1 MRKTESFFGWTMP
14 SRNAIRRAEQAMD
27 PAEQGVRDEIGF
39 LYIHDAYANRFFP
52 GTSVLQTRLR
62 YALFVPWIYR
72 RLFNRGIKRDLEQ
85 ELTREELI
93 LVSRLSQIETRGVI
107 GRRIYPRPTKQPST
121 FIYWSALAAWGILR
135 DDEGATPSRTFV
147 HRILERTS
155 GVRRRRSEEFETD
168 ETYQP
173 FWPLPDPPKT
183 WEALEDSLSF
193 MLSREERKFLREK
206 ISIVRKPGTQTM
218 QSSLLANLVRAE
230 ITPPES
236 MYSSDIATHA
246 DEEDSPA
253 LTRARNAA
261 ALGAIGRAIYAALV
275 EEVCESYDHRE
286 KIGTLHRDYLSNVI
300 VPQFRDE
307 AVQTDLTMLRADVSK
322 MPDKVFRVLDETCNW
337 LQRQR
342 TPVITLRDVYA
353 EAEYSRKVDRAR
365 LPSTGL
371 ARERRNE
378 WYPSST
384 KPAEPLHYRWHIAQQ
399 FLADLNDNKGQS
411 S

>member
-1 MRKTESFFGWTMP
+1 
-14 SRNAIRRAEQAMD
+14 MD

-72 RLFNRGIKRDLEQ
+72 RLFNRVIKRDVEQ

-107 GRRIYPRPTKQPST
+107 GRTIYPRPTKQPPT

-135 DDEGATPSRTFV
+135 DNQGTTPSRTFV
-147 HRILERTS
+147 HRMLERTN

-183 WEALEDSLSF
+183 WEDPEASLNF
-193 MLSREERKFLREK
+193 VLSREERRFLREK
-206 ISIVRKPGTQTM
+206 ISIVRKPGMQTV
-218 QSSLLANLVRAE
+218 QTSLLANLVQEE
-230 ITPPES
+230 ITPTS
-236 MYSSDIATHA
+236 MYSSDVATHA
-246 DEEDSPA
+246 DEEDRPA
-253 LTRARNAA
+253 LTRARSAA
-261 ALGAIGRAIYAALV
+261 ALGAIGRAVYAALV
-275 EEVCESYDHRE
+275 EEICESYDHRE
-286 KIGTLHRDYLSNVI
+286 EIGTLHRDYLFNVI

-307 AVQTDLTMLRADVSK
+307 ALRTDLTMLRADVSK
-322 MPDKVFRVLDETCNW
+322 MPDKVFHVLDETCRW
-337 LQRQR
+337 LQRPR
-342 TPVITLRDVYA
+342 TPVIILRDVYA
-353 EAEYSRKVDRAR
+353 DAEFSRKRDRAR
-365 LPSTGL
+365 LPSRGL

-378 WYPSST
+378 WYPSVT

-399 FLADLNDNKGQS
+399 FLADLNDSKKQS